1 MSVFEPKLF
10 QHTQAQPQFFGERIL
25 IDITAITIEHWRHEA
40 HRGGAITIEQQIMAK
55 KKGGGG
61 GKKNVKTKGGGSSNN
76 NNKSGSVDK
85 KKAKRGGKSK
95 SNNHSSDD
103 DDDTQFRN
111 QLLNQGHLIHEM
123 NSDGNCLFR
132 SLSDQLYND
141 DGDEHGAVRSEICD
155 YLEQNKDEF
164 QSFLLMDEDDEDI
177 MNIDDY
183 VEHMR
188 EHTTWGSD
196 IEIVAASRKYKRGIK
211 VFSTH
216 YGVLRFVNQEETN
229 DQLDDSSDLLLSY
242 HGNDHYNSVHPING
256 SKNSREKEGSRE
268 GRSSRKKKGAQKDD
282 DDDEEERAKTK
293 STTTRDDAKK
303 RRAPTKG
310 SPCPCGSGLT
320 YKKCCLAREKAKKRI
335 AKMNNTEEDDED
347 KVDEKK
353 EEFIGEFKVLNI

>member
-1 MSVFEPKLF
+1 
-10 QHTQAQPQFFGERIL
+10 
-25 IDITAITIEHWRHEA
+25 
-40 HRGGAITIEQQIMAK
+40 MAK
-55 KKGGGG
+55 KKGGGS
-61 GKKNVKTKGGGSSNN
+61 KNVKAKGGSSN
-76 NNKSGSVDK
+76 NNKSGSVE
-85 KKAKRGGKSK
+85 KKAKRGGKSR
-95 SNNHSSDD
+95 SNHHSSVD

-155 YLEQNKDEF
+155 YLERNKDEF
-164 QSFLLMDEDDEDI
+164 QSFLLMNEDDEDI

-216 YGVLRFVNQEETN
+216 YGVLRFVNQEENN

-242 HGNDHYNSVHPING
+242 HGNDHYNSVYPIDG
-256 SKNSREKEGSRE
+256 SNTSRQKQQSKE
-268 GRSSRKKKGAQKDD
+268 GRSSRNRTSAKSNVV
-282 DDDEEERAKTK
+282 EEEEEAVQAKTK
-293 STTTRDDAKK
+293 PTTTRDGTNK
-303 RRAPTKG
+303 RRAPPKG

-320 YKKCCLAREKAKKRI
+320 YKKCCLAREKAKKKI
-335 AKMNNTEEDDED
+335 AKMNNTEDGD
-347 KVDEKK
+347 KEDEKK